1 MIRHS
6 KFSIQNSKMSKLKPL
21 QESEMPVLSEAV
33 EKVREGLGF
42 LPNSV
47 KTMARVPKI
56 MEGFANL
63 IGSIMGPGEV
73 DLYLKD
79 LVSHVA
85 SNASGC
91 RYCQAHTI
99 GSAIKSGVSEAQLN
113 NVWDFEN
120 SEHFNEKEKAAL
132 RFGFAAG
139 SVPNGVTS
147 QHFEDLK
154 KHFSETQIVELGG
167 VVSIFGFLNRWNDS
181 FGTPLEAA
189 AADTAKALLGASGWE
204 IGQHG

>member
-1 MIRHS
+1 
-6 KFSIQNSKMSKLKPL
+6 MSKLKPL
-21 QESEMPVLSEAV
+21 AETELPPLSDAV

-47 KTMARVPKI
+47 KTMARVPRI
-56 MEGFANL
+56 MDGFANL

-99 GSAIKSGVSEAQLN
+99 GSAIKSGVSKEKLN
-113 NVWDFEN
+113 DVWNFEQ
-120 SEHFNEKEKAAL
+120 SEHFDQKEKAAL
-132 RFGFAAG
+132 RFGLAAG
-139 SVPNGVTS
+139 MVPNGVTD
-147 QHFEDLK
+147 QHFEDLRF
-154 KHFSETQIVELGG
+154 HFSETQIIELGG

-181 FGTPLEAA
+181 FGTPLEDHAA
-189 AADTAKALLGASGWE
+189 EKAEKYLGKSGWE
-204 IGQHG
+204 IGQHI

>member
-1 MIRHS
+1 
-6 KFSIQNSKMSKLKPL
+6 MSKLKPL
-21 QESEMPVLSEAV
+21 AESEMPPLSEAV

-47 KTMARVPKI
+47 KTMARVPRI
-56 MEGFANL
+56 MEGFAKL
-63 IGSIMGPGEV
+63 IGSIMGPGAV

-99 GSAIKSGVSEAQLN
+99 GSAIKSGVSEEQLN

-139 SVPNGVTS
+139 SVPNGVTP

-181 FGTPLEAA
+181 FGTPLEDHAA
-189 AADTAKALLGASGWE
+189 AKAGKYLGPTGWE
-204 IGQHG
+204 IGQHDNI

>member
-1 MIRHS
+1 
-6 KFSIQNSKMSKLKPL
+6 MSKLKPL
-21 QESEMPVLSEAV
+21 AESEIGDLSDAVKKV
-33 EKVREGLGF
+33 EKGLGF

-47 KTMARVPKI
+47 KTMARVPRI
-56 MEGFANL
+56 MDGFANL

-73 DLYLKD
+73 DFYLKD

-99 GSAIKSGVSEAQLN
+99 GSAIKSGVSEEQLKE
-113 NVWDFEN
+113 VWNFEN

-139 SVPNGVTS
+139 SVPNAVTP

-154 KHFSETQIVELGG
+154 KHFSETQIIELGG

-181 FGTPLEAA
+181 FGTPLEDHAA
-189 AADTAKALLGASGWE
+189 AKAEKYLGKSGWT
-204 IGQHG
+204 IGQHT